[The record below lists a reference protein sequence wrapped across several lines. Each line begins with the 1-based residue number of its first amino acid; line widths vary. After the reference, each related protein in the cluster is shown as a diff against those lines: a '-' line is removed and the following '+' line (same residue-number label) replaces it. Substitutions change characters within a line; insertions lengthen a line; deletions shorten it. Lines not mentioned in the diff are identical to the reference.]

1 MFQPTLPLSCQVDE
15 RLRVSAD
22 GMYRRPV
29 WLNRSVNDEID
40 NNTFLCNKFAF
51 SGLIHHL
58 PRTRHTL
65 PLQVADSVA
74 SCVSPVCFRRSD
86 IPTGLRT
93 AQKRSRSKSE
103 ITFSKYQFSGISGFF
118 RLASSISRS
127 ATPQYPPTRV
137 RSRFCNSR
145 VDLVLDQT
153 GFS

>member
-1 MFQPTLPLSCQVDE
+1 MSALSLTSTQGDGTEGEDQVVFQPTLPLSCEVDE
-15 RLRVSAD
+15 RLRVRVD

-29 WLNRSVNDEID
+29 RLNGSVNDEID
-40 NNTFLCNKFAF
+40 NNTFLC
-51 SGLIHHL
+51 
-58 PRTRHTL
+58 
-65 PLQVADSVA
+65 
-74 SCVSPVCFRRSD
+74 CRRPY

-103 ITFSKYQFSGISGFF
+103 ITFSKYQFSGIPGFF

-145 VDLVLDQT
+145 VDLVFDQT